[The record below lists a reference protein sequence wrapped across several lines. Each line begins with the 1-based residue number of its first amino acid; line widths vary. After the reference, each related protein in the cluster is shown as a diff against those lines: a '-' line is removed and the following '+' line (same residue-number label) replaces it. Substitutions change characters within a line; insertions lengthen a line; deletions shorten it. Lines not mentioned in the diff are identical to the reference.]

1 MYGVKGTSTIL
12 NSVARQGVLTKQ
24 LVAPKST
31 AFLANLPTRQVS
43 AGKLSYT
50 TRSQTQFNQKQEI
63 DGNNNSNNN
72 ASTATLSHLNKPT
85 WTTVEGL
92 KKNNRKKFSA
102 YDTAAVAAAAAEPA
116 HFDVRILQ
124 AAKQKNSRA
133 VVDAFVQG
141 KSAAGE
147 SAPPLSTQTYE
158 AVIQAY
164 GKLRKINQPLTP
176 MMNAYHDM
184 ISTGVSPSSQT
195 YALLI
200 RSLCNR
206 DSEVQKTVSMLKR
219 QIARTGTTVN
229 NLGDLEN
236 ENNMEKAL
244 ALFNKAVKEK
254 STQDFDIEL
263 YNTLL
268 RGLSYKGNTQ
278 DGLYI
283 YEHLESAHNA
293 NPNGMTF
300 ATLMSMFGTA
310 GDLAAVREC
319 FNEYKTLRKHL
330 PNHDATYV
338 YNAFV
343 YAHVNA
349 GDIPGA
355 LDIIENVMVQ
365 DRVKITILPFN
376 KIVRRACFDG
386 NMDTVDS
393 VLAKLEAD
401 TKLPNPDASTYGM
414 ILSAYSHLK
423 DFEKA
428 TKVYQN
434 LMNHD
439 ISKQYGHLADY
450 AFACTNNHLPDQA
463 LDVVKAMTSRGLELD
478 SNLCK
483 GVVLSFVNND
493 RMDDAVTTL
502 KSLIGLYSKNNFLDA
517 SSPVSTLAL
526 DLTLKCKDLGNA
538 LSILQVINNYSIRP
552 TPAVCEAVFNMYEEA
567 KSSPDVW
574 QRVSKDMNER
584 SFFILYDMAFRKE
597 NTPEGF
603 CKLAFDLLKDMH
615 ALNVSPSASLYVRVL
630 TRMKKYE
637 ATEYEARWKEEFAP
651 YMSAIEDQ
659 IRVDRKVAP
668 KAEDVAAAASTDSKV
683 SEFAVKPSNITVES
697 DLLSAAALDAALG
710 GKFDEAIDVLNNKI
724 IQHGKVPTP
733 EAVRDMIQLS
743 TKLGR
748 LDAAQDI
755 YKTVI
760 DSISLLEGAR
770 KQRGYHA
777 IYNSML
783 VAHARNGDLN
793 AAKIFYDKLRKHDL
807 YPDGDAYGSLLACT
821 ANSTTDESTDA
832 LAIYEESRKHNVR
845 PTVYLYNVIISKLAK
860 CRKIEPVLRLF
871 NEMKQLGVLPNSIT
885 YASVISACIRCSS
898 ESRAAQ
904 YFQEMISSPKYQPR
918 IGAYNSMIQFYVQ
931 QKPNREKALEY
942 YNLSKQFN
950 LKPSLHTYKL
960 LMEAYAN
967 IPAYDMLTAHN
978 LLTEMNKRH
987 GYRPSAGHYATLI
1000 RSYGCLHRDVQ
1011 SAVAVYKEMQKS
1023 GIKADETVY
1032 QAMMNTYI
1040 DNNDMNSA
1048 QQIYKDMLKQGTK
1061 SSAYIE
1067 NLFITGYGAQG
1078 QLEKAEQVFN
1088 GMSDVDN
1095 LIKEPSTYEAMAKAY
1110 VDNGEKTKAVNVVQQ
1125 MRSRDFPPKVVDG
1138 VIQLINASTK

>member
-50 TRSQTQFNQKQEI
+50 TRSQTQFNQKQEV
-63 DGNNNSNNN
+63 DATNNSRDS
-72 ASTATLSHLNKPT
+72 AATLAHLNKHN
-85 WTTVEGL
+85 WTTVKHQHG
-92 KKNNRKKFSA
+92 KKFSA
-102 YDTAAVAAAAAEPA
+102 YDTAAAAAAATEPA

-164 GKLRKINQPLTP
+164 GKLRKTNQPLTP

-184 ISTGVSPSSQT
+184 ISTGVRPSSQT

-219 QIARTGTTVN
+219 QIARTGNTVN

-236 ENNMEKAL
+236 EKNMEKAL
-244 ALFNKAVKEK
+244 ALFNKAVTEK
-254 STQDFDIEL
+254 STQDFDTEL

-310 GDLAAVREC
+310 GDLVAVREC
-319 FNEYKTLRKHL
+319 FNEYKTLKKHL
-330 PNHDATYV
+330 PSHDTTYV

-386 NMDTVDS
+386 NMETVDS

-401 TKLPNPDASTYGM
+401 AKLPNPDASTYGM

-428 TKVYQN
+428 TKVYHN
-434 LMNHD
+434 LLNHD

-450 AFACTNNHLPDQA
+450 AFACTNNHMPDQA

-483 GVVLSFVNND
+483 GVVLSFVNNG
-493 RMDDAVTTL
+493 RMDDAVSTL
-502 KSLIGLYSKNNFLDA
+502 KSLIGLYTKKNFLDA
-517 SSPVSTLAL
+517 SSPVSELAL
-526 DLTLKCKDLGNA
+526 DLATKCKDLGNA
-538 LSILQVINNYSIRP
+538 LSILQVINQYSIRP
-552 TPAVCEAVFNMYEEA
+552 TPAVCEAVFKMYQEA

-584 SFFILYDMAFRKE
+584 SFFILYDIAFRKE

-637 ATEYEARWKEEFAP
+637 ATDYEARWKKEFAP

-659 IRVDRKVAP
+659 IKDPKATVAP
-668 KAEDVAAAASTDSKV
+668 KAEDVAASGATV
-683 SEFAVKPSNITVES
+683 SESDVSKPSNITVES

-724 IQHGKVPTP
+724 IKQGKVPTP

-748 LDAAQDI
+748 LDAAEDI

-760 DSISLLEGAR
+760 DSMRLLEGTR

-783 VAHARNGDLN
+783 VAHARHGDLN
-793 AAKIFYDKLRKHDL
+793 SAKIFYDKLREHDL
-807 YPDGDAYGSLLACT
+807 YPDGDAYGSLLACN

-845 PTVYLYNVIISKLAK
+845 PTVYLYNVILSKLAK

-871 NEMKQLGVLPNSIT
+871 NEMKQLGVTPNSIT

-967 IPAYDMLTAHN
+967 IPAYDMLTAHK

-1011 SAVAVYKEMQKS
+1011 SAVAVYKEMQKA

-1048 QQIYKDMLKQGTK
+1048 QEIYKDMLKQGTK

-1067 NLFITGYGAQG
+1067 NLFIAGYGAQG
-1078 QLEKAEQVFN
+1078 QLDKAEHVFN
-1088 GMSDVDN
+1088 SMSDSGDLVR
-1095 LIKEPSTYEAMAKAY
+1095 EPSTYEAMAKAY
-1110 VDNGEKTKAVNVVQQ
+1110 VENGEKTKAVQVVQQ

-1138 VIQLINASTK
+1138 VTQLIHAASH

>member
-50 TRSQTQFNQKQEI
+50 TRSQTQFNQKQ
-63 DGNNNSNNN
+63 DVDASNNSRDS
-72 ASTATLSHLNKPT
+72 AATLAHLNKPN
-85 WTTVEGL
+85 WTTVKHHG
-92 KKNNRKKFSA
+92 KKLSA
-102 YDTAAVAAAAAEPA
+102 YDTAAAATASEPA
-116 HFDVRILQ
+116 HFDIRILQ

-141 KSAAGE
+141 RSAAGE

-184 ISTGVSPSSQT
+184 ISTGVRPSSQT

-219 QIARTGTTVN
+219 QIARTGNTVH

-236 ENNMEKAL
+236 EKNMEKAL
-244 ALFNKAVKEK
+244 ALFNKAVTEK
-254 STQDFDIEL
+254 STQDFDTEL

-310 GDLAAVREC
+310 GDLVAVREC
-319 FNEYKTLRKHL
+319 FNEYKTLKKHL
-330 PNHDATYV
+330 PSHDATYV

-401 TKLPNPDASTYGM
+401 SKLPNPDASTYGM

-423 DFEKA
+423 DFDKA
-428 TKVYQN
+428 TKVYHN
-434 LMNHD
+434 LLNHD

-450 AFACTNNHLPDQA
+450 AFACTNNHMPDQA

-483 GVVLSFVNND
+483 GVVLSFVNNG

-502 KSLIGLYSKNNFLDA
+502 KSLIGLYTKKNFLDA
-517 SSPVSTLAL
+517 NSPVSDLAL

-552 TPAVCEAVFNMYEEA
+552 TPAVCEAVVNMYQEA
-567 KSSPDVW
+567 KSNPDVW

-584 SFFILYDMAFRKE
+584 SFFILYDIAFRKE

-603 CKLAFDLLKDMH
+603 CKFAFELLKDMH

-659 IRVDRKVAP
+659 IKDTKVAAP
-668 KAEDVAAAASTDSKV
+668 KAEDVVASGTGAKISESVIKPAA
-683 SEFAVKPSNITVES
+683 NITVES

-724 IQHGKVPTP
+724 IKQGKVPTP

-748 LDAAQDI
+748 LDAAEDI

-760 DSISLLEGAR
+760 DSVRLLEGTR

-783 VAHARNGDLN
+783 VAHARHGDL
-793 AAKIFYDKLRKHDL
+793 ASAKIFYDKLREHDL
-807 YPDGDAYGSLLACT
+807 YPDGDAYGSLLACN

-845 PTVYLYNVIISKLAK
+845 PTVYLYNVILSKLAK

-871 NEMKQLGVLPNSIT
+871 NEMKQLGVTPNSIT

-967 IPAYDMLTAHN
+967 IPAYDMLTAHK

-1011 SAVAVYKEMQKS
+1011 SAVAVYKEMQKA

-1048 QQIYKDMLKQGTK
+1048 QEIYKDMLKQGTK

-1067 NLFITGYGAQG
+1067 NLFIAGYGAHG
-1078 QLEKAEQVFN
+1078 QLDKAEQVFN
-1088 GMSDVDN
+1088 RMSDSGDLVR
-1095 LIKEPSTYEAMAKAY
+1095 EPSTYEAMAKTY
-1110 VDNGEKTKAVNVVQQ
+1110 VENGEKTKAVQVVQQ

-1138 VIQLINASTK
+1138 VTQLIHAASK

>member
-1 MYGVKGTSTIL
+1 MYGVKGTSTFL
-12 NSVARQGVLTKQ
+12 NVARQGVLTKQ

-50 TRSQTQFNQKQEI
+50 TRSQTQFNQKQ
-63 DGNNNSNNN
+63 DVDTSSSNSRDS
-72 ASTATLSHLNKPT
+72 AATLAHLNKPN
-85 WTTVEGL
+85 WTTVKHHHG
-92 KKNNRKKFSA
+92 KKFSA
-102 YDTAAVAAAAAEPA
+102 YDTAAAAAAASSEPA
-116 HFDVRILQ
+116 QFDVRILQ
-124 AAKQKNSRA
+124 AAKQNNSRA

-184 ISTGVSPSSQT
+184 ISTGVRPSSQT
-195 YALLI
+195 YAFLI

-219 QIARTGTTVN
+219 QIARTGNTVH

-236 ENNMEKAL
+236 ERNMEKAL
-244 ALFNKAVKEK
+244 ALFNKAVTEK
-254 STQDFDIEL
+254 STQDFDTEL

-268 RGLSYKGNTQ
+268 RGLSYQGNTQ

-293 NPNGMTF
+293 TPNGMTF

-310 GDLAAVREC
+310 GDLVAVREC
-319 FNEYKTLRKHL
+319 FNEYKTIKKHL
-330 PNHDATYV
+330 PNHDSTYV

-365 DRVKITILPFN
+365 DRIKITILPFN

-386 NMDTVDS
+386 NMETVDS

-423 DFEKA
+423 DFDKA
-428 TKVYQN
+428 TKAYHN
-434 LMNHD
+434 LLNYD

-450 AFACTNNHLPDQA
+450 AFACTNNHMPDQA

-483 GVVLSFVNND
+483 GVVLSFVNNG
-493 RMDDAVTTL
+493 RMDDAVTSL
-502 KSLIGLYSKNNFLDA
+502 KSLIGLYTKNIFLDA
-517 SSPVSTLAL
+517 SSPVSELAL
-526 DLTLKCKDLGNA
+526 DLTLKCKDLTNA
-538 LSILQVINNYSIRP
+538 LSILQVINQYAIRP
-552 TPAVCEAVFNMYEEA
+552 TPAVCEAVVSMYQEA
-567 KSSPDVW
+567 KSNPDVW

-584 SFFILYDMAFRKE
+584 SFFILYDIAFRKE
-597 NTPEGF
+597 NTPEAF
-603 CKLAFDLLKDMH
+603 CKFAFELLKDMH
-615 ALNVSPSASLYVRVL
+615 ALNMSPSASLYVRVL

-651 YMSAIEDQ
+651 YMSAIENQ
-659 IRVDRKVAP
+659 IKDPKAAAP
-668 KAEDVAAAASTDSKV
+668 KAQEVATAPSRAGAKASSDS
-683 SEFAVKPSNITVES
+683 AVKPIANMTVES

-710 GKFDEAIDVLNNKI
+710 GKFDQAIDVLNNKI
-724 IQHGKVPTP
+724 IKQGKVPTP

-748 LDAAQDI
+748 LDAAEDI

-760 DSISLLEGAR
+760 GSIRLLEGAR

-783 VAHARNGDLN
+783 VAHARHGDLN
-793 AAKIFYDKLRKHDL
+793 SAKVFYDKLRGHGL
-807 YPDGDAYGSLLACT
+807 YPDGDAYGSLLACN
-821 ANSTTDESTDA
+821 ASSTTDESMDA
-832 LAIYEESRKHNVR
+832 LAIYEESRRHNVR
-845 PTVYLYNVIISKLAK
+845 PTVYLYNVILSKLAK

-871 NEMKQLGVLPNSIT
+871 NEMKQLGVTPNSIT

-967 IPAYDMLTAHN
+967 IPAYDMLTAHK

-1011 SAVAVYKEMQKS
+1011 SAVAVYKEMQKAD
-1023 GIKADETVY
+1023 IKADETVY

-1048 QQIYKDMLKQGTK
+1048 QEIYKDMLKQGTK

-1067 NLFITGYGAQG
+1067 NLFIAGYGAQG
-1078 QLEKAEQVFN
+1078 QLDKAEQVFN
-1088 GMSDVDN
+1088 SMSDSGN
-1095 LIKEPSTYEAMAKAY
+1095 LAREPSTYEAMAKAY
-1110 VDNGEKTKAVNVVQQ
+1110 VENGEKTKAVQVVQQ

-1138 VIQLINASTK
+1138 VAQLIHASSK

>member
-31 AFLANLPTRQVS
+31 AFLANLPARQVS

-50 TRSQTQFNQKQEI
+50 TRSQTQFNQKQ
-63 DGNNNSNNN
+63 DVDASSSSSNSNSRDS
-72 ASTATLSHLNKPT
+72 AATLAHLNKPN
-85 WTTVEGL
+85 WTTVKHHHG
-92 KKNNRKKFSA
+92 NKFSA
-102 YDTAAVAAAAAEPA
+102 YETAAAAAAAASEPA

-147 SAPPLSTQTYE
+147 AAPPLSTQTYE

-184 ISTGVSPSSQT
+184 ISTGVRPSSQT

-219 QIARTGTTVN
+219 QIARTGNTVH
-229 NLGDLEN
+229 NLGDLES

-244 ALFNKAVKEK
+244 ALFNKAVNEK
-254 STQDFDIEL
+254 STQDFDTEL

-278 DGLYI
+278 DGLFI

-293 NPNGMTF
+293 TPNGMTF

-319 FNEYKTLRKHL
+319 FNEYKTLKKHL
-330 PNHDATYV
+330 PTHDTTYV

-423 DFEKA
+423 DFDKA
-428 TKVYQN
+428 TKVYHN
-434 LMNHD
+434 LLNHD

-450 AFACTNNHLPDQA
+450 AFACTNNHMPDQA
-463 LDVVKAMTSRGLELD
+463 LDVVRAMTSRGLELD

-483 GVVLSFVNND
+483 GVVLSFVDNG

-502 KSLIGLYSKNNFLDA
+502 KSLIGLYTKHSFLDA
-517 SSPVSTLAL
+517 NSPVSDLAL
-526 DLTLKCKDLGNA
+526 DLTLKCQDLGSA
-538 LSILQVINNYSIRP
+538 LSILQVINHYSIRP
-552 TPAVCEAVFNMYEEA
+552 TPAVCEAVVGLYQDA
-567 KSSPDVW
+567 KANPDVW

-584 SFFILYDMAFRKE
+584 SFFTLYDIAFRKE

-603 CKLAFDLLKDMH
+603 CKLAFELLKDMH

-651 YMSAIEDQ
+651 YMAAIEDH
-659 IRVDRKVAP
+659 IKDAKAP
-668 KAEDVAAAASTDSKV
+668 TKNNNNKAEDAESVIKAPA
-683 SEFAVKPSNITVES
+683 NMTVES

-710 GKFDEAIDVLNNKI
+710 GKFDEALEVLNSKI
-724 IQHGKVPTP
+724 IQQGKVPTP

-743 TKLGR
+743 TKQGR
-748 LDAAQDI
+748 LDAAEDI

-760 DSISLLEGAR
+760 GSMDLLEGAR

-777 IYNSML
+777 VYNAML
-783 VAHARNGDLN
+783 VAHARHGDLSS
-793 AAKIFYDKLRKHDL
+793 AKVFYDKLREHDL
-807 YPDGDAYGSLLACT
+807 YPDGDAYGSLLACS

-845 PTVYLYNVIISKLAK
+845 PTVYLYNVILSKLAK

-871 NEMKQLGVLPNSIT
+871 SEMKQLGVTPNSIT

-942 YNLSKQFN
+942 YSLSKQFN

-967 IPAYDMLTAHN
+967 IPAYDMLTAHK
-978 LLTEMNKRH
+978 LLTEMSKRH
-987 GYRPSAGHYATLI
+987 GYRPTAGHYATLI

-1011 SAVAVYKEMQKS
+1011 SAVAVYNEMQKA

-1032 QAMMNTYI
+1032 QAMMNT
-1040 DNNDMNSA
+1040 A
-1048 QQIYKDMLKQGTK
+1048 QDIYSDMLKQGTK

-1067 NLFITGYGAQG
+1067 NLFIAGYGAQG
-1078 QLEKAEQVFN
+1078 QLHKAEEVFSRM
-1088 GMSDVDN
+1088 GDSGS
-1095 LIKEPSTYEAMAKAY
+1095 LAREPSTYEAMAKAY
-1110 VDNGEKTKAVNVVQQ
+1110 VENGEKSKAVQVVQQ

-1138 VIQLINASTK
+1138 VTQLIHASSK

>member
-1 MYGVKGTSTIL
+1 MYGVKGTSTII

-31 AFLANLPTRQVS
+31 AFLANLPARQVS

-50 TRSQTQFNQKQEI
+50 TRSQTQFNQKQ
-63 DGNNNSNNN
+63 DVDVSSNSNSNSRDS
-72 ASTATLSHLNKPT
+72 AATLAHLNKPN
-85 WTTVEGL
+85 WTTVKHHG
-92 KKNNRKKFSA
+92 KKFSA
-102 YDTAAVAAAAAEPA
+102 YDAAAASEPA

-184 ISTGVSPSSQT
+184 ISTGVRPSSQT

-219 QIARTGTTVN
+219 QIARTGNTVH

-236 ENNMEKAL
+236 EKNMEKAL
-244 ALFNKAVKEK
+244 ALFNKAVHEK
-254 STQDFDIEL
+254 STQDFDTEL

-310 GDLAAVREC
+310 GDLVAVREC
-319 FNEYKTLRKHL
+319 FNEYKTLKKHL
-330 PNHDATYV
+330 PTHDTTYV

-414 ILSAYSHLK
+414 ILSAYSHLR
-423 DFEKA
+423 DFDKA
-428 TKVYQN
+428 TKVYHN
-434 LMNHD
+434 LLNHD

-450 AFACTNNHLPDQA
+450 AFACTNNHMPDQA

-483 GVVLSFVNND
+483 GVVLSFVNNG

-502 KSLIGLYSKNNFLDA
+502 KSLIGLYTKKNFLDA
-517 SSPVSTLAL
+517 SSPVSDLAL

-552 TPAVCEAVFNMYEEA
+552 TPAVCEAVVSMYQEA
-567 KSSPDVW
+567 KANPDVW

-584 SFFILYDMAFRKE
+584 SFFILYDIAFRKE

-603 CKLAFDLLKDMH
+603 CKLAFELLKDMH

-659 IRVDRKVAP
+659 IKDTKVAAP
-668 KAEDVAAAASTDSKV
+668 KAEDVVHADAKV
-683 SEFAVKPSNITVES
+683 SESVVKPPANITVES

-710 GKFDEAIDVLNNKI
+710 GKFDEALDVLNNKI
-724 IQHGKVPTP
+724 IKQGKVPTP

-748 LDAAQDI
+748 LDAAENI

-760 DSISLLEGAR
+760 DSMHLLEGSR

-793 AAKIFYDKLRKHDL
+793 SAKVFYDKLREHDL
-807 YPDGDAYGSLLACT
+807 YPDGDAYGSLLACN

-845 PTVYLYNVIISKLAK
+845 PTVYLYNVILSKLAK

-871 NEMKQLGVLPNSIT
+871 NEMKQLGVTPNSIT

-967 IPAYDMLTAHN
+967 IPAYDMLTAHK

-1011 SAVAVYKEMQKS
+1011 SAVAVYKEMQKA

-1048 QQIYKDMLKQGTK
+1048 QEIYKDMLKQGTQ
-1061 SSAYIE
+1061 SSPYIE
-1067 NLFITGYGAQG
+1067 NLFIAGYGAQG
-1078 QLEKAEQVFN
+1078 QLDKAEEVFN
-1088 GMSDVDN
+1088 RMGDSGN
-1095 LIKEPSTYEAMAKAY
+1095 LVREPSTYEAMAKAY
-1110 VDNGEKTKAVNVVQQ
+1110 VENGEKTKAVQVVQQ

-1138 VIQLINASTK
+1138 VTQLIHASSK